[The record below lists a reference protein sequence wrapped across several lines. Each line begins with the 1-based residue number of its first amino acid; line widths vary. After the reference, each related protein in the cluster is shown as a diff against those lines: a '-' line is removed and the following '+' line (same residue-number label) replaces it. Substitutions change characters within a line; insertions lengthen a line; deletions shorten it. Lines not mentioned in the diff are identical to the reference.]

1 MIINNRKDLDAAP
14 DDVRQLFIQNLE
26 AGINRWDWQN
36 GDWVLIQYT
45 NTIRKFRFT
54 LDDFPDAPVPE
65 MPDYNPEER
74 ALEQARESASL
85 SRADFKLALLGMG
98 ELDAVKQF
106 IEQTNDQRIIIMWE
120 DSSRFRRTHPD
131 MLRLASEMG
140 YTDEQMDALFG
151 IEASAININTATADE
166 LETLSGVGASLAQQ
180 IIDGRPWAKV
190 DDLASISGISQGM
203 VDGWEVT
210 V

>member
-14 DDVRQLFIQNLE
+14 DDVRQRFIQNLE

-36 GDWVLIQYT
+36 GEWDLIQDT
-45 NTIRKFRFT
+45 NTIRKFGFT
-54 LDDFPDAPVPE
+54 LGDFPDAPVPD

-85 SRADFKLALLGMG
+85 SRADFKLGLLDMG

-120 DSSRFRRTHPD
+120 DSGRFERTHPD
-131 MLRLASEMG
+131 LLRLASEMG
-140 YTDEQMDALFG
+140 YTDEQLDALFG
-151 IEASAININTATADE
+151 
-166 LETLSGVGASLAQQ
+166 
-180 IIDGRPWAKV
+180 
-190 DDLASISGISQGM
+190 
-203 VDGWEVT
+203 VT
-210 V
+210 ND